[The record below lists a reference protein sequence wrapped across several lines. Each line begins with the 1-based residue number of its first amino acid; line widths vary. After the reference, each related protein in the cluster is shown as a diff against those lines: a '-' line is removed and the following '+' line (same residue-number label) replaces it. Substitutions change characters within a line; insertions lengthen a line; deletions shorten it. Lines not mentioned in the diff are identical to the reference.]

1 MAPSSS
7 LHSSD
12 STVVAEPE
20 PVLQDSLRYW
30 ERQSATY
37 NGVLGGYGSGSLP
50 RVDSLGSRKF
60 LLYILPELSTIRPY
74 ARPVED
80 LSTSQSLL
88 RTQKFSPRR
97 FRALD
102 VGAGIGRVTVD
113 TLLPLIHDVVLLEPV
128 ESLLRAAIVQGHASA
143 TQAPSKDESRLPLQK
158 RKWKGIADGSK
169 SVTFL
174 QGTLQACD
182 PAHPSQ
188 TATFRARVG
197 HKPLSPDDES
207 GFDVVWCQ
215 WCLSYMADAD
225 LIAFLK
231 RSQATLREGGAIV
244 VKENVCK
251 DGDGGVLDIHFDA
264 EDSSVMRSDLYW
276 KKIFRDAGLNL
287 FHERVQDGLPKGLF
301 MVKM

>member
-1 MAPSSS
+1 M
-7 LHSSD
+7 
-12 STVVAEPE
+12 
-20 PVLQDSLRYW
+20 
-30 ERQSATY
+30 
-37 NGVLGGYGSGSLP
+37 
-50 RVDSLGSRKF
+50 
-60 LLYILPELSTIRPY
+60 YILPELSTIQPY

-88 RTQKFSPRR
+88 RPQKCSPRR

-102 VGAGIGRVTVD
+102 VGAGIGRVTAD

-143 TQAPSKDESRLPLQK
+143 AQAPSKNESRLPLQK

-174 QGTLQACD
+174 QGNLQACD

-188 TATFRARVG
+188 TANFRARIG

-215 WCLSYMADAD
+215 WCLLYMTDAD

-231 RSQATLREGGAIV
+231 RSQAALRKGGAIV
-244 VKENVCK
+244 VKDNVCR
-251 DGDGGVLDIHFDA
+251 DGDGGVPEIRFDA
-264 EDSSVMRSDLYW
+264 DDSSVTRYFLLSL
-276 KKIFRDAGLNL
+276 ITF
-287 FHERVQDGLPKGLF
+287 
-301 MVKM
+301 